1 MGCILNRGSLPF
13 HPPIPGSAGAIPS
26 KTCSIKTPPYSSL
39 FSFFPPLLP
48 RFFHVRRLEQFLI
61 RSPNRF
67 LLPSSTP
74 LFAIPSL
81 ASPSPC
87 CDPFFFLPPPP
98 PSIFLRKRRIP
109 LTRTSN
115 QGFLRSQNPPPLIA
129 EPKTLVSFY
138 SFFLLTLYA
147 KFFFFPFFAHLAISF
162 SRCFVSF
169 FHSPVSN
176 FTSLTRESRVDC
188 VNRSRWRAF
197 HLGVVEVTIISVNRL
212 KFGIKGKGE

>member
-81 ASPSPC
+81 APPPPC

-129 EPKTLVSFY
+129 EPNRKLSFLSIRFFFSHSTPNSSSSLSLLISQSLSPAVSFRF
-138 SFFLLTLYA
+138 STR
-147 KFFFFPFFAHLAISF
+147 PFQ
-162 SRCFVSF
+162 
-169 FHSPVSN
+169 
-176 FTSLTRESRVDC
+176 TSLHSRVK
-188 VNRSRWRAF
+188 VAWI
-197 HLGVVEVTIISVNRL
+197 V
-212 KFGIKGKGE
+212 